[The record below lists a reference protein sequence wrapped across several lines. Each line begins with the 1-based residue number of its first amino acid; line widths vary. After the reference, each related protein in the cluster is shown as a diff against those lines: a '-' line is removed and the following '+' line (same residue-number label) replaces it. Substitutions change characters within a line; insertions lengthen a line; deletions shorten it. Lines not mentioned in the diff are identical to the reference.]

1 MAWTSGFFNSVN
13 GDRRYNADQ
22 MSAIFEGLITNGV
35 YESVGNKL
43 AVQPNSGM
51 TIQINTGRGW
61 FNGRWVNNASS
72 YLQTLEASDVLLNR
86 YCAVCVRVDLT
97 ESNRKAE
104 PYFKYSEF
112 ATTPIKP
119 IMERSETVKEYCLA
133 YVYIRGGAS
142 EITAADIEDT
152 RSNGELCGW
161 VTGLIEQLDNK
172 TLYEQW
178 EAIFFEWFNNLE
190 EYLDEN
196 VEAKLT
202 NDVLQLKGRTLKII
216 VTLSKSGW
224 TLTNGTYRQTVTA
237 NGVTANNDIMVAPS
251 EADKNTYIAMGCEVV
266 SKDYHSITFECTNPQ
281 SLDVNVEVI
290 IFNIDLLADVTIE
303 SVNTFTVNSDGNGN
317 VSIIGQEEY
326 DAYVNEIAELIGGE
340 A

>member
-1 MAWTSGFFNSVN
+1 MWTSGFFNSVN
-13 GDRRYNADQ
+13 GDRTYNADQ

-43 AVQPNSGM
+43 AVQPNNGM

-61 FNGRWVNNASS
+61 FNGRWVNNNALH
-72 YLQTLEASDVLLNR
+72 LQTLEAPDVLLNR
-86 YCAVCVRVDLT
+86 YCAVCVRVDN
-97 ESNRKAE
+97 SDGGRKAE
-104 PYFKYSEF
+104 PYFKYGEL

-119 IMERSETVKEYCLA
+119 TMERSETVKEYCLA

-142 EITAADIEDT
+142 EITTADIEDT

-161 VTGLIEQLDNK
+161 VTGLIKQLDNK

-190 EYLDEN
+190 EYMDEN

-202 NDVLQLKGRTLKII
+202 NDVLQLKGRTLKNTA
-216 VTLSKSGW
+216 VLKSDGW
-224 TLTNGTYRQTVTA
+224 TDNSNGAYTQTVTV
-237 NGVTANNDIMVAPS
+237 NGVTADNDILVSPS
-251 EADKNTYIAMGCEVV
+251 EAYKNTYIAMGCEVV

-281 SLDVNVEVI
+281 GDVLVEII
-290 IFNIDLLADVTIE
+290 IFNLDLLADVTIE
-303 SVNTFTVNSDGNGN
+303 SVNDFTVTNDGNGN
-317 VSIIGQEEY
+317 VIIT
-326 DAYVNEIAELIGGE
+326 V
-340 A
+340 